1 MFEPLIITLD
11 RIVCTIFV
19 LIGLTL
25 VFAGRFMVRIA
36 VSFAIALLLGG
47 IAFGIVY
54 SVTESWFLSTAATLI
69 VFFIFFGLSVAF
81 FRIAASVL
89 FGMYIGKVIGSMVAL
104 AIGVSGIS
112 EYVIEIA
119 MAILVAIATY
129 MVMNIALTIIVVV
142 LGFFLLLTGFLG
154 LGIHEISA
162 LIAALAISIA
172 GAIVQLRGEKAKET
186 RSQRY
191 KS

>member
-119 MAILVAIATY
+119 IAILVAIATY